1 MHEDSTI
8 RIAIADDH
16 PLLVSSIEN
25 VLHTAGY
32 FTIQGTYET
41 GEALLEG
48 LKQSPQPE
56 VLILDYHLPD
66 HNGAKLARQVTYH
79 YPEIK
84 ILALSGFEK
93 PGLSTELIESGCAGF
108 LLKTSARQDVLLK
121 AIHTVLDGNIY
132 LDKQLKER
140 FAENIHRTGRLR
152 HREMQ
157 SKLTKRELEIL
168 ALIINELSSQE
179 IAERLFISKKTVDNH
194 RSSILMKTGAKN
206 NFALM
211 KIAMELNL
219 V

>member
-1 MHEDSTI
+1 M
-8 RIAIADDH
+8 
-16 PLLVSSIEN
+16 
-25 VLHTAGY
+25 
-32 FTIQGTYET
+32 
-41 GEALLEG
+41 
-48 LKQSPQPE
+48 
-56 VLILDYHLPD
+56 
-66 HNGAKLARQVTYH
+66 
-79 YPEIK
+79 
-84 ILALSGFEK
+84 
-93 PGLSTELIESGCAGF
+93 
-108 LLKTSARQDVLLK
+108 LK